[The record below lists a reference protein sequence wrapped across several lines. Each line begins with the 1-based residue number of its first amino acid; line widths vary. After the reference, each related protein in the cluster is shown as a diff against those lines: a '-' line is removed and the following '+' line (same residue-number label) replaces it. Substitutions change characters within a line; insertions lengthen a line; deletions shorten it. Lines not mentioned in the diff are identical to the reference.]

1 MAKIRISVPSLE
13 EQQQIADFLDHKTA
27 QTDDLIQKKEEM
39 IKLLKEKRAAII
51 NQAVTKG
58 LDPNAK
64 MKPSGIDWRGYIP
77 EGWQVLRL
85 KYKIS
90 LDPSK
95 NEVLKIIS
103 LDDDVTFLPMA
114 YVTEGGDI
122 NDENEKKLEDVFS
135 GYTYFRDNDVV
146 VAKITPCFENGK
158 GALIKGMKNGIGFG
172 TTEFFVLRSK
182 SLDEKYLFYL
192 TKSDYFRKIGE
203 ASMKGAAGQKRIPD
217 SFIKD
222 LKIGFPEQTEQKRI
236 ANYLDKK
243 TTEIDDLIQKFES
256 VIVKLREY
264 RSSLIT
270 AVVTG
275 KIDVRG

>member
-1 MAKIRISVPSLE
+1 MKYKPYP
-13 EQQQIADFLDHKTA
+13 KY
-27 QTDDLIQKKEEM
+27 
-39 IKLLKEKRAAII
+39 
-51 NQAVTKG
+51 
-58 LDPNAK
+58 
-64 MKPSGIDWRGYIP
+64 KPSGIEWIRDIP
-77 EGWQVLRL
+77 EEWNVLRL

-158 GALIKGMKNGIGFG
+158 GALIKGMKNSIGFG
-172 TTEFFVLRSK
+172 TAEFFVLRSK
-182 SLDEKYLFYL
+182 SLDVKYLFYL

-222 LKIGFPEQTEQKRI
+222 FKIGFPEQIEQKRI

-243 TTEIDDLIQKFES
+243 TTEIDGLIHKIES
-256 VIVKLREY
+256 AIAKLREY

-270 AVVTG
+270 AAVTG
-275 KIDVRG
+275 KIDVRLEK